1 MSTADVFQDYKW
13 SGDEAYLSVRAKCVH
28 SASDSDSRLVRV
40 PKDHLHRDFE
50 LMLQIAAGVYGVAE
64 WQKCAL
70 EVRHASGPTS
80 DKRVITSRREWLDF
94 HAYERILRGER
105 PHVHN
110 IAAPYSTGGGFG
122 HYSLDPKKVH
132 YQPVVLVRKPSALSV
147 NDLYESNGTRRIV
160 GATSSAQAAGAAS
173 TSSTKTSSKPA
184 TNLVQAEM
192 NAGIR
197 DALLADPIFKQAL
210 ENVRKRSERDTI
222 SQNVSTPVSRAAHAK
237 TAGDTSTFKPS
248 SLTAAPAASQPAVPL
263 PATST
268 AQAPSTVPA
277 ISPAVAPVT
286 ESVQELIRTST
297 KLCSEVM
304 GWTRALRDEVRPS
317 TALNGNAS
325 LPSAAQDFRRSM
337 DVLIAAAGDIA
348 AAVQLRSVTSGDGSR
363 PPSASASISAPA
375 PPQSAAPSTAHAA
388 TVPEQVEAVP
398 TTTQALRPDAKP
410 AQQEADT
417 SAVAH
422 APWRQGASVEGSGA
436 TYEEI
441 MAACRAQ
448 GEAQG
453 RAFGEISA
461 RRAAKL
467 GLGREEHEH
476 NSTPSNVSDDG
487 FSLVE
492 HEHTGR
498 EEQVVSEQA
507 RKQHT
512 ATKIALG
519 SAAPNVPN
527 EPQSNSLHNKG
538 AKLNNSEPLTITD
551 EIAAHNAY
559 MQDAWQKRL
568 SEMGHVG
575 QPRDERDGALRG
587 SQGFGSQEKKLAS
600 KTAKGKERALS
611 PSLAHRKPSPKIEQA
626 DDPVPAEQITDS
638 AQQAEVEATN
648 ATLANNFDKF
658 LEEMRQAR
666 NESRYAPRQPKPSK
680 VQATTAPQA
689 KSPSHQQAVKPE
701 GKDDEVST
709 QPTKGPKVE
718 GGSAKPNA
726 EPATAP
732 SEMNKHLEDAFAAML
747 QKAQSTKGP
756 G

>member
-1 MSTADVFQDYKW
+1 
-13 SGDEAYLSVRAKCVH
+13 
-28 SASDSDSRLVRV
+28 
-40 PKDHLHRDFE
+40 
-50 LMLQIAAGVYGVAE
+50 
-64 WQKCAL
+64 
-70 EVRHASGPTS
+70 
-80 DKRVITSRREWLDF
+80 
-94 HAYERILRGER
+94 
-105 PHVHN
+105 
-110 IAAPYSTGGGFG
+110 
-122 HYSLDPKKVH
+122 
-132 YQPVVLVRKPSALSV
+132 
-147 NDLYESNGTRRIV
+147 
-160 GATSSAQAAGAAS
+160 
-173 TSSTKTSSKPA
+173 
-184 TNLVQAEM
+184 
-192 NAGIR
+192 
-197 DALLADPIFKQAL
+197 
-210 ENVRKRSERDTI
+210 
-222 SQNVSTPVSRAAHAK
+222 
-237 TAGDTSTFKPS
+237 
-248 SLTAAPAASQPAVPL
+248 
-263 PATST
+263 
-268 AQAPSTVPA
+268 
-277 ISPAVAPVT
+277 
-286 ESVQELIRTST
+286 
-297 KLCSEVM
+297 M

-348 AAVQLRSVTSGDGSR
+348 ASVQLRNVTGGDGSR

-375 PPQSAAPSTAHAA
+375 PPQSAAPSATHTA
-388 TVPEQVEAVP
+388 TVPEQVKAVP
-398 TTTQALRPDAKP
+398 STTQALRPETKP
-410 AQQEADT
+410 AQQETDT
-417 SAVAH
+417 SAITP
-422 APWRQGASVEGSGA
+422 APHRQGATVKGTGA

-467 GLGREEHEH
+467 GLGRDEHEH

-512 ATKIALG
+512 ATSIALG

-538 AKLNNSEPLTITD
+538 TQLNNSEPLTITD

-575 QPRDERDGALRG
+575 QSRAERDAALRG
-587 SQGFGSQEKKLAS
+587 SQEFGSQKKQLAS
-600 KTAKGKERALS
+600 KIAKGKERAVS

-626 DDPVPAEQITDS
+626 DDPVPAEQTTDP

-666 NESRYAPRQPKPSK
+666 NESPYVARQPKPSK
-680 VQATTAPQA
+680 MQATAAPQA
-689 KSPSHQQAVKPE
+689 NSPSHQQAAEPK
-701 GKDDEVST
+701 GKDDGVST
-709 QPTKGPKVE
+709 LPAKRPKVE
-718 GGSAKPNA
+718 GGSDNLNS

-732 SEMNKHLEDAFAAML
+732 SEMNKHLEDAFKAML
-747 QKAQSTKGP
+747 QKAQSTKAP
-756 G
+756 Q